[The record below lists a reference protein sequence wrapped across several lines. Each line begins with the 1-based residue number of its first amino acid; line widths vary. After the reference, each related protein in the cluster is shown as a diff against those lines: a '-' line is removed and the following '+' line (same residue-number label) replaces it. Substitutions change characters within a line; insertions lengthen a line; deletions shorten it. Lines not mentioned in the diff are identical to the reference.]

1 MRVVKVLNNNVLL
14 AAETDGR
21 AVILT
26 GKGIAFGV
34 EIGQEVPVDRATQ
47 VFRPEAGE
55 SPAAMASFL
64 VDLPPERL
72 ALAARLLERACIEF
86 GTEFRQNNVIPLADH
101 LHYALE
107 RYGRGEAIEYP
118 LAAEVPHLFPAEYA
132 FGLRALAVTYAE
144 TGVRLPDGE
153 AIPIALHLVNAQFS
167 TPDMRRTM
175 IVTELLDQV
184 FDVLDEFFP
193 TVDRRS
199 VSAARFIT
207 HLRYFFARHAS
218 GRSVEPGAERVTRA
232 LEEEYP
238 DAYAAARRVRVLL
251 ELRLNGPISDAEEAY
266 LSVHIARLR
275 LDQQKED

>member
-14 AAETDGR
+14 AAEEDGR
-21 AVILT
+21 PVILT
-26 GKGIAFGV
+26 GRGLAFDV
-34 EIGQEVPVDRATQ
+34 EVGDDISSDRATQ

-101 LHYALE
+101 LHYALA
-107 RYGRGEAIEYP
+107 RHQRGEIVEYP
-118 LAAEVPHLFPAEYA
+118 LSAEVPHLFPAEYA

-153 AIPIALHLVNAQFS
+153 AIPIALHLVNAQLS
-167 TPDMRRTM
+167 APDMHRTM
-175 IVTELLDQV
+175 ILAELLDQV
-184 FDVLDEFFP
+184 FDVLDEAFQK
-193 TVDRRS
+193 VDRRS

-207 HLRYFFARHAS
+207 HLRYFFARHAA
-218 GRSVEPGAERVTRA
+218 GRAVDVGAERVARA

-238 DAYAAARRVRVLL
+238 QAHAVALRVRLLL
-251 ELRLNGPISDAEEAY
+251 ELRLRGPISDAEVAY
-266 LSVHIARLR
+266 LTVHIARLM
-275 LDQQKED
+275 LDLQKGE